1 MLTKGAK
8 NMITII
14 IMSIVILAIAITMSM
29 VGKGGGNFYVLTM
42 VLAGVSM
49 HNAATTS
56 QLIMMVTAL
65 TSMLIFHKHKKV
77 DWKLALLIDPPTNVM
92 ALVGGY
98 FAGYLDGDTL
108 KMIFAVVLIVISVF
122 MFIPVREKPLN
133 RKGFGYWHRKFGYS
147 EYTVNLWITI
157 PLTAAIGF
165 FSGAV
170 GMSGGAFKIPL
181 MVLLCGIPI
190 EIAVGTSSAMVAATA
205 LMGFIG
211 HTLHGDFNPEMAIPL
226 TIAAVIGG
234 IIGSRHAVKSKSLDL
249 HRIFTATNILAAV
262 TMILNILLK

>member
-1 MLTKGAK
+1 MT
-8 NMITII
+8 TTI
-14 IMSIVILAIAITMSM
+14 IMSMVILVIAITMSM
-29 VGKGGGNFYVLTM
+29 VGKGGGNFYVLAM
-42 VLAGVSM
+42 VLAGIPM

-77 DWKLALLIDPPTNVM
+77 DWKLALVIDPPTNIM

-108 KMIFAVVLIVISVF
+108 KIIFAVVLVIVSVF
-122 MFIPVREKPLN
+122 MFIPVREKNL
-133 RKGFGYWHRKFGYS
+133 KKSGFGYWHRKFGDS

-190 EIAVGTSSAMVAATA
+190 EIAVGTSAAMVAATA

-211 HTLHGDFNPEMAIPL
+211 HSLHGDFSPEMAIPL
-226 TIAAVIGG
+226 TIAAVLGG

-262 TMILNILLK
+262 TMILNILIRR